1 MNMTGRKDR
10 HKDLKTSEEAI
21 TEVLDFVITLG
32 VMLLALA
39 IIGVAGYPMLEH
51 MQERGHIE
59 NVEQSFS
66 VLKPN
71 MNKVVYG
78 KAPSQSVELK
88 MYGGMIRVTGDSSI
102 NVTMQVW
109 NESSSSIET
118 IFTSRS
124 LRSIENEFED
134 TSIAYEN
141 TGAWAKYPQ
150 GNAIAISEPDISYDQ
165 NMLLIPMVPISGS
178 EGISGSGL
186 VRVIFEGGQLSVERI
201 ENVSQVSITVKSNYY
216 TGWKRFLNE
225 SIAMKITSVDAANDT
240 FTASRNYNP
249 NIDVIIPIAPIT
261 AAIE

>member
-1 MNMTGRKDR
+1 MTDR
-10 HKDLKTSEEAI
+10 DKRYKELISSEKAV
-21 TEVLDFVITLG
+21 TEVVDFVVTLG

-51 MQERGHIE
+51 MQERGHLE

-88 MYGGMIRVTGDSSI
+88 MYDGQIAITGDSSI
-102 NVTMQVW
+102 NVSMQAW

-118 IFTSRS
+118 INTIRP
-124 LRSIENEFED
+124 LRTIENEFED

-141 TGAWAKYPQ
+141 TGAWAKYPL

-165 NMLLIPMVPISGS
+165 NILLIPMVPISGS
-178 EGISGSGL
+178 DGISGSGL

-201 ENVSQVSITVKSNYY
+201 ENVSQVSITVKSDYY

-225 SIAMKITSVDAANDT
+225 SIGMQITNIDAVNDT
-240 FTASRNYNP
+240 FTASRNYYP
-249 NIDVIIPIAPIT
+249 NIDVVIPIAPIT
-261 AAIE
+261 ATLE

>member
-1 MNMTGRKDR
+1 MTGRKNR
-10 HKDLKTSEEAI
+10 HSNINSSEEGL

-88 MYGGMIRVTGDSSI
+88 MHGGTIRVTGDSSI
-102 NVTMQVW
+102 NVSVQAW
-109 NESSSSIET
+109 NESLSSMET
-118 IFTSRS
+118 ISVIRS

-141 TGAWAKYPQ
+141 TGAWVKYPQ
-150 GNAIAISEPDISYDQ
+150 GKAIAISEPDLSYNQ
-165 NMLLIPMVPISGS
+165 NTLLIPMVPIAGS
-178 EGISGSGL
+178 DGISGSGL
-186 VRVIFEGGQLSVERI
+186 VRVIFESSQLSVERI
-201 ENVSQVSITVKSNYY
+201 ENVSHVTITMKSEYY
-216 TGWKRFLNE
+216 TGWERILNR
-225 SIAMKITSVDAANDT
+225 SMGMQITDVDAVNNT
-240 FTASRNYNP
+240 FIASRNYNP
-249 NIDVIIPIAPIT
+249 NIDVVIPIAPIT
-261 AAIE
+261 ATLE